1 MKPLAER
8 MRPAVLDQIVGQQN
22 LIGPRGSLRS
32 SHLPSL
38 LLWGPPGCGKT
49 TLAYAL
55 ASESGSEVER
65 LSAVTSGIKDLKEVI
80 ARAREKP
87 GMLLIIDEIHR
98 WNKSQQD
105 ALLPHLEDGTITL
118 IGATTENPAFE
129 VNAALRSR
137 LVIVKLLP
145 LTDEELSELARRA
158 LLDEENGLGFSLT
171 DPRAPYILLD
181 DAKDLLLL
189 HSSGDARKLLTGLE
203 TATTLQP
210 GGGEI
215 DLTLMESALGSRL
228 PSAGRQAHY
237 DLISAL
243 IKSIR
248 GSDPSA
254 ALYWLARMES
264 SGEDP
269 RFVARRLVI
278 AASEEIGL
286 ADSAALPLASAAALA
301 VDRVGSPE
309 CWINL
314 AQVTAYLAVCPKD
327 WHPFDSW
334 KRAQDLSLN
343 KPAFPVPSTLTQNRG
358 SGYRHPRDGGAPL
371 DYLPPELSTDRIFEE
386 GDG

>member
-1 MKPLAER
+1 

-55 ASESGSEVER
+55 ASESGREVER

-80 ARAREKP
+80 ARAREKS

-158 LLDEENGLGFSLT
+158 L
-171 DPRAPYILLD
+171 
-181 DAKDLLLL
+181 
-189 HSSGDARKLLTGLE
+189 
-203 TATTLQP
+203 
-210 GGGEI
+210 
-215 DLTLMESALGSRL
+215 
-228 PSAGRQAHY
+228 
-237 DLISAL
+237 
-243 IKSIR
+243 
-248 GSDPSA
+248 
-254 ALYWLARMES
+254 
-264 SGEDP
+264 
-269 RFVARRLVI
+269 
-278 AASEEIGL
+278 
-286 ADSAALPLASAAALA
+286 
-301 VDRVGSPE
+301 
-309 CWINL
+309 
-314 AQVTAYLAVCPKD
+314 
-327 WHPFDSW
+327 
-334 KRAQDLSLN
+334 
-343 KPAFPVPSTLTQNRG
+343 
-358 SGYRHPRDGGAPL
+358 
-371 DYLPPELSTDRIFEE
+371 
-386 GDG
+386 